1 MPAAGDE
8 HALRQGK
15 VQKAD
20 FLGGAAQPADE
31 IGKDAVKAGFAPLQL
46 LMLVAGDEKRP
57 RRVGKLGRGG
67 QEMAGTHIG
76 EVEMEPEPAAP
87 CRHRLF
93 DIEHLRRPVRMEA
106 NGEHKACQGL
116 GLRFGDI
123 AGRLCLQGCHS
134 LQLPGEAENR
144 NVTIV

>member
-1 MPAAGDE
+1 M
-8 HALRQGK
+8 
-15 VQKAD
+15 QKAD

-67 QEMAGTHIG
+67 QELAGAHIG
-76 EVEMEPEPAAP
+76 EAEMEPVPAALG
-87 CRHRLF
+87 RHRLL
-93 DIEHLRRPVRMEA
+93 DIEHLRRPVRIEA
-106 NGEHKACQGL
+106 VGEHQARQGL

-123 AGRLCLQGCHS
+123 AGRSYL
-134 LQLPGEAENR
+134 
-144 NVTIV
+144 